1 MVRRRQAVLIA
12 GPTASGKSALAIE
25 VANRLNGVVV
35 NADSA
40 QVYRDLRII
49 TARPSAEEEARAPHR
64 LYGYRAAL
72 DPFSVADW
80 LADIA
85 VALDE
90 LAAENRIP
98 VIVGGTGLYFRAL
111 TEGLVTVPEIPD
123 DIRAHWRQRADR
135 EGSIALHE
143 DLARL
148 DPRMAERLLPSDS
161 QRITRALEVIDATG
175 RSLLDWQA
183 DAPATPLLPPDDC
196 LRLVIEVD
204 RALLHDRINRRF
216 VAMIEEGALDEARA
230 FAALGVPEDRP
241 AARAI
246 GVRPLVAATR
256 GEIPLDEAIAR
267 GQAESRQY
275 AKRQV
280 TWQRHQMADWTRLAA
295 GSAVD
300 DILAH
305 FPDKF

>member
-1 MVRRRQAVLIA
+1 MVRGRRAVLIA

-40 QVYRDLRII
+40 QVYRELRII
-49 TARPSAEEEARAPHR
+49 TARPSEVEEALSPHR
-64 LYGYRAAL
+64 LYGYRAAIE
-72 DPFSVADW
+72 PFSVADW
-80 LADIA
+80 LAD
-85 VALDE
+85 VAALLNE
-90 LAAENRIP
+90 LADENRIP

-123 DIRAHWRQRADR
+123 EIRAHWRARADA

-143 DLARL
+143 DLARR
-148 DPRMAERLLPSDS
+148 DPPMAERLLPSDS

-183 DAPATPLLPPDDC
+183 DAPQPPLLPAEDC
-196 LRLVIEVD
+196 QRLVIEIN
-204 RALLHDRINRRF
+204 RPLLHDRINRRF

-230 FAALGVPEDRP
+230 FSALAIPEDRP

-246 GVRPLVAATR
+246 GVRPLIAATL
-256 GEIPLDEAIAR
+256 GEITLGEAIAR

-280 TWQRHQMADWTRLAA
+280 TWQRHQMAEWTRIQAGTRAADALA
-295 GSAVD
+295 D
-300 DILAH
+300 
-305 FPDKF
+305 FPDKS

>member
-1 MVRRRQAVLIA
+1 VVRRRQAVLIA

-40 QVYRDLRII
+40 QVYRDLSII
-49 TARPSAEEEARAPHR
+49 TARPSETEEALAPHR
-64 LYGYRAAL
+64 LYGYRPAHA
-72 DPFSVADW
+72 PFSVADW

-85 VALDE
+85 ALLDE

-98 VIVGGTGLYFRAL
+98 VVVGGTGLYFRAL

-123 DIRAHWRQRADR
+123 DIRAHWRRRADTD
-135 EGSIALHE
+135 GSIALHE
-143 DLARL
+143 DLVRL
-148 DPRMAERLLPSDS
+148 DPRIAERLLPSDS

-175 RSLLDWQA
+175 RSLLDWQS
-183 DAPATPLLPPDDC
+183 DAPSPPLLHPDDC
-196 LRLVIEVD
+196 LRLVIEID

-216 VAMIEEGALDEARA
+216 VAMVEEGALNEARA
-230 FAALGVPEDRP
+230 FAALAVPEDRP

-246 GVRPLVAATR
+246 GVRPLIGAAR

-280 TWQRHQMADWTRLAA
+280 TWQRHQMADWTRIPA
-295 GSAVD
+295 GSRAANV
-300 DILAH
+300 LAD
-305 FPDKF
+305 FPEKS